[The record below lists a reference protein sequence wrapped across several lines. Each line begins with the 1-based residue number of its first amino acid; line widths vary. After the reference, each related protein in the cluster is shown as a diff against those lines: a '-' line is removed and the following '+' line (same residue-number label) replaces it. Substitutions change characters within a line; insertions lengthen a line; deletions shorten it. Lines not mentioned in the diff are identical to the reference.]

1 MNFDK
6 NDDGWIWLK
15 GSFDVKCEINNNS
28 LYLHACWH
36 ISMLEFQK
44 KLILIVKSI
53 VAPYNYVMGGVDL
66 GDMLMKLCKVNRNA
80 RPT

>member
-1 MNFDK
+1 
-6 NDDGWIWLK
+6 
-15 GSFDVKCEINNNS
+15 
-28 LYLHACWH
+28 
-36 ISMLEFQK
+36 MLEFQK